1 MRVPS
6 IVSSLIGFSTF
17 GMTIPA
23 TWAGEYPDG
32 TVFFEAPPRLEKVTT
47 TFNETQMWGATYY
60 FTLTLPAQAGEPL
73 GKLIIKQ
80 RGGIE
85 DIALRLDQ
93 TVAFVGTPDNQQ
105 DSLSLSNISQS
116 DDNREINVEL
126 ESLVEPGTTITLGL
140 KPRRNPKFDG
150 VYLFG
155 VTAIP
160 AGDTAKGLYL
170 GVGRL
175 QFYDRD
181 DSDFR
186 KFP

>member
-6 IVSSLIGFSTF
+6 IVSSLVWLSTF

-32 TVFFEAPPRLEKVTT
+32 TVFFEAPPRLEEVKT
-47 TFNETQMWGATYY
+47 TFDETQMWGATYY

-73 GKLIIKQ
+73 EKLIIKQ
-80 RGGIE
+80 RGGTD
-85 DIALRLDQ
+85 DIPLLLDE
-93 TVAFVGTPDNQQ
+93 TIAFVGTPDNKQER
-105 DSLSLSNISQS
+105 LSLANISQS
-116 DDNREINVEL
+116 DDNREINVEF
-126 ESLVEPGTTITLGL
+126 ETLVEPGTTITLGL
-140 KPRRNPKFDG
+140 KPRRNPKYDG

-160 AGDTAKGLYL
+160 AGETAKGLYL

-181 DSDFR
+181 DSDFPE
-186 KFP
+186 FP